1 MTKKGHTDRNENEE
15 NEIQTKLEKHSDFK
29 LFHRINPDA
38 DGFGIFLEISKIQNY
53 ITQSSKEKLE
63 KENKVEIKRLKSKLK
78 KLEAQIKES
87 KIKKIKNSA
96 THHITNNF
104 GEMTMKS

>member
-1 MTKKGHTDRNENEE
+1 MTKKEHTDRNENEE

-38 DGFGIFLEISKIQNY
+38 DGFGIFLEIIKIQNY

-63 KENKVEIKRLKSKLK
+63 KENEVEIKKLK
-78 KLEAQIKES
+78 KQT
-87 KIKKIKNSA
+87 KKARSSNKRIKNKKNKKLSN
-96 THHITNNF
+96 TPYY
-104 GEMTMKS
+104 